1 MWKPENYGKKFYGPS
16 TLILDAPI
24 VLDQGDDL
32 KMWKPENYGKK
43 FYGLST
49 LRTGVEKS
57 RNLMTVRISQ
67 SLGIDKIIN
76 FSKKLNIYDNPD
88 ELLSVSLGSA
98 ETTLLN
104 ITSAYCSFV
113 NGGKLVTPIIIDRIQ
128 DSQGITISNNE
139 KRFCENCDKI
149 SFNGNSIPTIKSNYK
164 QIFSP
169 QTAYQM
175 TSILEGV
182 IQRGTG
188 KRLKDLNLQLAGKT
202 GTTNNNTDT
211 WFIGFTSNLVVGVY
225 VGYDSPKKL
234 GKYETGSKTALP
246 IFRDF
251 IKKAVNKYE
260 ARPFKI
266 VKGIKMMV
274 IDAETGK
281 KADFGSKQTII
292 ESYKKEKIEN
302 QIYSSNDK
310 YKFNKYKKN
319 ILKFY

>member
-1 MWKPENYGKKFYGPS
+1 M
-16 TLILDAPI
+16 
-24 VLDQGDDL
+24 
-32 KMWKPENYGKK
+32 
-43 FYGLST
+43 
-49 LRTGVEKS
+49 
-57 RNLMTVRISQ
+57 
-67 SLGIDKIIN
+67 
-76 FSKKLNIYDNPD
+76 
-88 ELLSVSLGSA
+88 SVSLGSA
-98 ETTLLN
+98 ETTLLK

-113 NGGKLVTPIIIDRIQ
+113 NGGKLVSPILIDRIQ
-128 DSQGITISNNE
+128 DSEGNTISNNE
-139 KRFCENCDKI
+139 KRFCENCDQV
-149 SFNGNSIPTIKSNYK
+149 SFDGNNIPIVKSNFK

-182 IQRGTG
+182 IERGTG
-188 KRLKDLNLQLAGKT
+188 KRLRDLNLQLAGKT

-225 VGYDSPKKL
+225 VGYDNPKKL

-246 IFRDF
+246 IFKDF
-251 IKKAVNKYE
+251 IKKAVNNYE

-266 VKGIKMMV
+266 AKGIKMMV

-281 KADFGSKQTII
+281 KANFGSTKTII

-302 QIYSSNDK
+302 KSNISNDK
-310 YKFNKYKKN
+310 NFSNKIKKN